1 LKSKKDNDTPY
12 LIKRRG
18 IFHLHKRVPTQL
30 IEQYGTKYI
39 RKSLRTRDKNEAVKL
54 AGNLV
59 ASMEKE
65 WKKQMRH
72 EDYMRLMEQLENA
85 GKEAYG
91 GIDLVNSP
99 PHYNQAGIECVDA
112 IAAATDDGFQYYL
125 QGNIIKYLWRYR
137 YKNGIQDL
145 EKAQWYLNKLIE
157 TLEEE

>member
-1 LKSKKDNDTPY
+1 MK
-12 LIKRRG
+12 
-18 IFHLHKRVPTQL
+18 
-30 IEQYGTKYI
+30 
-39 RKSLRTRDKNEAVKL
+39 
-54 AGNLV
+54 
-59 ASMEKE
+59 
-65 WKKQMRH
+65 H
-72 EDYMRLMEQLENA
+72 EDYMKRLEQLENA

-99 PHYNQAGIECVDA
+99 PHYNQAGVECIEA
-112 IAAATDDGFQYYL
+112 IKAATDDGYEYYL